1 MSQKTIVVASGYFS
15 PLHSGHIEYLQRSKA
30 LGDILI
36 VIVNNDNQEIL
47 KKGKTFMK
55 AAERVRVVRALE
67 CVDVAIESMDEDRT
81 VCKTLASLHPHI
93 FTNGGDQ
100 FNDTI
105 PEKVTC
111 DQYGITLVDGLG
123 DKIQSSST
131 LIENAKKI
139 PDYKNTPI
147 LSDKSNN
154 SKDSDKPKNN
164 RRKKRRKKKRR
175 KKKKVEN
182 KE

>member
-1 MSQKTIVVASGYFS
+1 MSHKIIVVASGYFS
-15 PLHSGHIEYLQRSKA
+15 PLHSGHIEYLQKSKA

-36 VIVNNDNQEIL
+36 VIVNNDTQEIL
-47 KKGKTFMK
+47 KKGTTFMT

-67 CVDVAIESMDEDRT
+67 CVDIAIESMDDDRT

-100 FNDTI
+100 FNNTI

-111 DQYGITLVDGLG
+111 DKYNIKLVDGLG
-123 DKIQSSST
+123 MKIQSSST

-139 PDYKNTPI
+139 PDYKH
-147 LSDKSNN
+147 SSSNN
-154 SKDSDKPKNN
+154 G
-164 RRKKRRKKKRR
+164 
-175 KKKKVEN
+175 
-182 KE
+182 

>member
-1 MSQKTIVVASGYFS
+1 MTNKIIVVASGYFS
-15 PLHSGHIEYLQRSKA
+15 PLHFGHVEYLQKSKT

-36 VIVNNDNQEIL
+36 VIVNNDNQELL
-47 KKGKTFMK
+47 KKGKSFMS
-55 AAERVRVVRALE
+55 AAERVKVVRALE
-67 CVDVAIESMDEDRT
+67 CVDIAIESIDTDRT

-111 DQYGITLVDGLG
+111 DEYGIKLVDGLG

-131 LIENAKKI
+131 LIKNAEAI
-139 PDYKNTPI
+139 PDYKNP
-147 LSDKSNN
+147 
-154 SKDSDKPKNN
+154 SKIVPPNMASPNMASPNPDVVV
-164 RRKKRRKKKRR
+164 RRRTRRQCFYERSR
-175 KKKKVEN
+175 D
-182 KE
+182 